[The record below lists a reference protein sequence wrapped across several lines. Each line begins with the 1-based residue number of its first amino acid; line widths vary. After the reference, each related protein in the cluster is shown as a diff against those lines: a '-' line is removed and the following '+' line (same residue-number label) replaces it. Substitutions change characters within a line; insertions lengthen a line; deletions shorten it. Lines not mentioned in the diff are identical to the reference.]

1 MLSIRHARCV
11 DPTKECNRDPKATIL
26 DRGQAMAIHPHHART
41 ATAAGLLVL
50 LLAAPAAWAQAPLA
64 AEGCLGCHGPG
75 GSGSGAIPALA
86 GRDVDELRALMAAF
100 RANERP
106 ATIMDRIVR
115 GYTEAEIA
123 AVTEHFA
130 RQPR

>member
-1 MLSIRHARCV
+1 MATQRPLGLAMLGV
-11 DPTKECNRDPKATIL
+11 
-26 DRGQAMAIHPHHART
+26 
-41 ATAAGLLVL
+41 
-50 LLAAPAAWAQAPLA
+50 LLAAAPAGAQAPLV

-75 GSGSGAIPALA
+75 GAGAGGIPAIA
-86 GRDVDELRALMAAF
+86 GRDAAELRAQMAAF

-106 ATIMDRIVR
+106 ATIMGRIAR

-123 AVTEHFA
+123 AAADHFA